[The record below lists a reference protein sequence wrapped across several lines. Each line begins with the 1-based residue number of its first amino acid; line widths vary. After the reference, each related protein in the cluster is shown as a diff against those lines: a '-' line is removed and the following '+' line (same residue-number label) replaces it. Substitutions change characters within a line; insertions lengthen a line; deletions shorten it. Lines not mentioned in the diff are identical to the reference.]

1 MFTFTPSTF
10 IIIILTNNQNYF
22 PEKSS
27 VRKSG
32 IITVSQFNH
41 KKDTFTMAEKD
52 DMLYNIV
59 IPSSVI
65 AILFIV
71 NAVVFLAIMRCRQR

>member
-1 MFTFTPSTF
+1 MFS
-10 IIIILTNNQNYF
+10 
-22 PEKSS
+22 EKSF

-32 IITVSQFNH
+32 IITVSQYNH
-41 KKDTFTMAEKD
+41 KKDTVTMAEKD

-71 NAVVFLAIMRCRQR
+71 NALVFLAIMRCRQR